1 MPENDNCVDYQFHA
15 QITGSTYLV
24 IHQFDSRTFLDKGPQ
39 YHYIKISS
47 FSPSSDYQSAIVSTN
62 FVSLKFFW
70 RIERFFLSCN
80 IFYADLLP
88 PMRIHANLNLYCSF

>member
-1 MPENDNCVDYQFHA
+1 MPENDNFVDYQFRA

-70 RIERFFLSCN
+70 RIERFF
-80 IFYADLLP
+80 
-88 PMRIHANLNLYCSF
+88 SFMKYFLR